1 MRPNEAVKTET
12 ELGSCRITDRA
23 IRRTRRIR
31 TLRIIRTVR
40 AIRTLRRIRTLRII
54 RANRTSADRRTAIR
68 RTADGGLS
76 FAEEKGKIQK
86 ALANFQKMYYND
98 NV

>member
-31 TLRIIRTVR
+31 TLRI
-40 AIRTLRRIRTLRII
+40 IRTLRRIRTLRII